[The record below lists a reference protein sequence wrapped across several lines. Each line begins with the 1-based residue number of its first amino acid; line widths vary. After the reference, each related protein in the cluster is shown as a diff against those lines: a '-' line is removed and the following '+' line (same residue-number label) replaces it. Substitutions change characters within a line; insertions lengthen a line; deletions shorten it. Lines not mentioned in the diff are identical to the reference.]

1 MKGSWRGLPVSVKEF
16 KYVDEEQR
24 AIARNEIHI
33 LEHAGS
39 PYIIRGLGVVTTP
52 IWLGIIFESTQYG
65 MLDSVI
71 VRFTLSRALKLRIAL
86 EVARGLAF
94 LHARRIVLRN
104 LRTNTIACLS
114 LQPSSP
120 TLCRIA
126 GLGSAVRLA
135 SHSRGFHDS
144 ADLLRRRDIYPRY
157 SAPEILMARETCGPE
172 VDVYSFA
179 CVFYELWNEELA
191 FPESEGPLDQQ
202 GLAALTES
210 VVAAGRRPVLAK
222 SCPQEVRALVER
234 CWAADPAQR
243 PSLKEVVRVLTDA
256 AEAGEE
262 SLMSPPRSPEL
273 YAGQG
278 SPGEE
283 SSLCD
288 GQLMLRPCALDTEL
302 TTSPSSSDESGES
315 PGPLTS
321 PRSSVFPLL
330 FK

>member
-1 MKGSWRGLPVSVKEF
+1 
-16 KYVDEEQR
+16 
-24 AIARNEIHI
+24 
-33 LEHAGS
+33 
-39 PYIIRGLGVVTTP
+39 
-52 IWLGIIFESTQYG
+52 
-65 MLDSVI
+65 
-71 VRFTLSRALKLRIAL
+71 
-86 EVARGLAF
+86 
-94 LHARRIVLRN
+94 
-104 LRTNTIACLS
+104 
-114 LQPSSP
+114 
-120 TLCRIA
+120 
-126 GLGSAVRLA
+126 
-135 SHSRGFHDS
+135 
-144 ADLLRRRDIYPRY
+144 
-157 SAPEILMARETCGPE
+157 MARETCGPE

-262 SLMSPPRSPEL
+262 GLMSPPQSPEL